1 MEEIKKKEVK
11 RISRDVLREM
21 RDGESVVTVCVNGY
35 ALDSQRNI
43 AYRLQ
48 KMENCRFSCKSK
60 GCELTV
66 TRHNLTPNT

>member
-43 AYRLQ
+43 AYSLQ
-48 KMENCRFSCKSK
+48 KMENCCFSCKSK
-60 GCELTV
+60 GLELTK
-66 TRHNLTPNT
+66 